1 MDTPVIIIGLILLLI
16 VVIPVYFVIRAN
28 KVNQNQIKSLFAQYS
43 QNNRYRFQL
52 IASQNR
58 KALAIDPQNRGLLF
72 IDFNLKE
79 PYVAF
84 RDLAETKGCAV
95 ATDNPQGLTNIVK
108 KVEWIFF
115 AKNGM
120 SQSNDV
126 LFHDRDKPYIVPVY
140 GYEEQKLA
148 EQWQELIHRYL

>member
-1 MDTPVIIIGLILLLI
+1 MNTSVIIIGVVLFLI
-16 VVIPVYFVIRAN
+16 VFIPVYYVVKAN
-28 KVNQNQIKSLFAQYS
+28 KLDKNQIKTLFAQYS

-52 IASQNR
+52 VASQNR

-115 AKNGM
+115 SKSGL
-120 SQSNDV
+120 SQGNDV

>member
-1 MDTPVIIIGLILLLI
+1 MDTSVIIIGVVLLLI
-16 VVIPVYFVIRAN
+16 VVIPVYFVVRAN
-28 KVNQNQIKSLFAQYS
+28 KTDKNKINALIAQYS

-52 IASQNR
+52 VASQNH

-72 IDFNLKE
+72 MDFNLKE

-84 RDLAETKGCAV
+84 RDLADTKGCAV

-115 AKNGM
+115 SKNGL
-120 SQSNDV
+120 SQGNDI
-126 LFHDRDKPYIVPVY
+126 LFHDKTKPYIVPVY